1 MLWAYQNTRKFF
13 RRSSPGDNNSG
24 NGTAE
29 AGRTRLYNHGGA
41 SNFNNL
47 EPPSEMSQIRTSET
61 TTLSPGTPITEEGQ
75 LPPKYEDIESHPI
88 VTPHPLSVSYADDT
102 LPPKYED
109 ILQS

>member
-29 AGRTRLYNHGGA
+29 AGRNRLYNYGA
-41 SNFNNL
+41 SNFNNP
-47 EPPSEMSQIRTSET
+47 EPPSEMSQIQTTET

-88 VTPHPLSVSYADDT
+88 VVPHPLSVSYADDT